1 MHRKGMITS
10 SRPLRVLTAV
20 VASFFVCWFLFQL
33 VALLSTVW
41 LKEMLF
47 LGKYK
52 ILDVLVNPTSSLAFF
67 NSCLNPVLYVFVGQ
81 DLRERLLHSLP
92 ASLERALSEDTTPT
106 SDTAANVASP
116 HPETEL
122 QRM

>member
-1 MHRKGMITS
+1 MSVGYT
-10 SRPLRVLTAV
+10 
-20 VASFFVCWFLFQL
+20 FQL

-41 LKEMLF
+41 LKDMLF

-67 NSCLNPVLYVFVGQ
+67 NSCLNPMLYVFVGQ
-81 DLRERLLHSLP
+81 DFRERLLHSLP